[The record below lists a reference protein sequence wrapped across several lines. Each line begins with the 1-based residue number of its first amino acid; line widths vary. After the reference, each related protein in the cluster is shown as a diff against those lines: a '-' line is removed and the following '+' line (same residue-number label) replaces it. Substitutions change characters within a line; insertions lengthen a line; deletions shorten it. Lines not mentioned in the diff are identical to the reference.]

1 MKSAR
6 ETGEKSDNLPGDQR
20 KDDPFHPELLRREE
34 LLGTR
39 PGNRMVRI
47 PRHPLFR
54 AGRTGV
60 LIPRPRAIEPQ
71 GRLGRLWWRVQRQL
85 LGAPIPTELEAEE
98 RLTKVKALAVLSSD
112 ALSSV
117 AYGTEAVMRTL
128 ILAGVAALSVTLPI
142 SLVIAFLLVVVATS
156 YQQTVRAY
164 PSGGGSYIV
173 ARENLGDLPGLTAAA
188 ALLIDYLLTVAVS
201 IAAGVAA
208 ITSAFPEL
216 HAYADELAVAAVL
229 LIAIVN
235 LRGIRESGSIF
246 AAPTY
251 VFVVSVIGLI
261 AVGLF
266 RLLTGG
272 IPYTP
277 GPAGP
282 NAGTEPLGWLLIL
295 SAFAKGC
302 TAMTGTEAISNGVP
316 AFKPPESRN
325 ARITLIWM
333 AALLIVMFLG
343 ISFLVT
349 HIGLVPEPDE
359 SQTVLSQLTRLIV
372 GEGWYYYLLQF
383 ATALILFLAANTSYA
398 DFPRLLSILAR
409 DRFAPRWFAQRGS
422 RLAFNVGIAALTFLS
437 VTLLVTFSSSV
448 DRLLPLYAVG
458 VFTSFT
464 LSQWGMVKHW
474 LRLREA
480 NWRRSAAINGVGA
493 AMTAV
498 VTLVIGGTKFLEGAW
513 IVIVLAT
520 LLIMLFLLIHR
531 HYLNVAR
538 QLRTDAKV
546 EPMSEPPIV
555 VVPISSLSLAVRR
568 ALGYAEGVSKN
579 VVAVHV
585 ATDPDVAMKLEAEW
599 SRVVGDRVPLILI
612 ESPYRLLLPPLLA
625 YIDAL
630 RQTEGGRTL
639 EVVLP
644 EFVPR
649 HWWENLLHNQ
659 TALRLKAAL
668 LSREDVVV
676 ANIPYHLEG

>member
-98 RLTKVKALAVLSSD
+98 RLTKVKALAILSSD

-142 SLVIAFLLVVVATS
+142 SLVIAFLMVVVATS

-546 EPMSEPPIV
+546 EPMSAPPIV
-555 VVPISSLSLAVRR
+555 VVPVSSLSLAVRR
-568 ALGYAEGVSKN
+568 ALGYTEGVSKN